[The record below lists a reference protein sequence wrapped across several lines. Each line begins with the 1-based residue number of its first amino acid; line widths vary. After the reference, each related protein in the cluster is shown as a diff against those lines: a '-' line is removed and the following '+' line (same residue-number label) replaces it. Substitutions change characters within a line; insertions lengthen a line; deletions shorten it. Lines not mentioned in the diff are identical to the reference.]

1 MKKVFLCFF
10 AAGFSACAFG
20 QNTMLLDMRQ
30 DVNLLRREVG
40 QLRLEVEQ
48 LRSENQALKESLDA
62 LKNSS
67 VGGESVR
74 AQVASAKAAMAAQN
88 SALKNEIIQS
98 VKKDIDSLAM
108 QTDAAIQKLTRAI
121 NAQPA
126 AAQPAR
132 TFGTDYPKS
141 GIKYVVRSGDSISK
155 IAREHNSRQSWILD
169 ANEISDPRMLR
180 VGAEIFIPQQ

>member
-1 MKKVFLCFF
+1 
-10 AAGFSACAFG
+10 
-20 QNTMLLDMRQ
+20 
-30 DVNLLRREVG
+30 
-40 QLRLEVEQ
+40 
-48 LRSENQALKESLDA
+48 
-62 LKNSS
+62 
-67 VGGESVR
+67 
-74 AQVASAKAAMAAQN
+74 
-88 SALKNEIIQS
+88 
-98 VKKDIDSLAM
+98 M